1 MIIYPA
7 QHRIVGASELSP
19 GDIQLA
25 YIDANNIEKEYKVLN
40 VNHKSSVE
48 RQESVYPYEEFDRP
62 DPYLFDKNK
71 NLISVASDMMR
82 TDNGY
87 AFFPAEAVEFYP
99 QQFDFRVSVKKH
111 FFYESDRP
119 VNIKVGVIEKEKAYA
134 ESLIKIFGDAYRKN
148 LITSNFKV
156 NSGDIK
162 IESLANSTIAECDV
176 VFIESNN
183 MTTLWDSD
191 QVIDFDEYLD
201 DHTNIWLCIGDS
213 NTVLGVAE
221 SYYDFSDDFT
231 LIGNTVYGENRFKDI
246 KLDSCINE
254 EEIKK
259 AFPDYEYIDN
269 IYKYDVPVAILHKQ
283 DKGFLFVSH
292 KSAVLNAEKNYKLI
306 YEILNYVYTQGYDRT
321 KWISGWVTDHP
332 VDYIPRRESIFGRN
346 HEQYLIDELLDA
358 RLHDGDTVTMVNV
371 EIAQDDKVSL
381 KGIGTRN
388 EIFFEK
394 TGGEKDPEKS
404 TGQRSYYTTRRTVI
418 LYTENS
424 VNKLETPLSF
434 TIKTTTKGDY
444 IHIDEF
450 KSTSLETNITE
461 KSVLR
466 IPETF
471 ASYCIVL
478 KENIF
483 TIKRLDHVNES
494 DGYVLLVFELRK
506 KSSIKSYDVRIPGG
520 GLPEKSEGNYN
531 LFDFGHIKG
540 RPYRKG
546 GTMVIELPKRLQEYE
561 SHIRNAVERHIVSGE
576 HFILVYKEQED

>member
-7 QHRIVGASELSP
+7 QHKIIGENELSP

-25 YIDANNIEKEYKVLN
+25 YIDANNIQKEYKVIN

-48 RQESVYPYEEFDRP
+48 RLESVYPYEGFDRP

-71 NLISVASDMMR
+71 NLVSVAPDMMR
-82 TDNGY
+82 TESGY
-87 AFFPAEAVEFYP
+87 AFFPAEAVEFSP
-99 QQFDFRVSVKKH
+99 ELFDFRVSVKKH
-111 FFYESDRP
+111 FFYESNRP
-119 VNIKVGVIEKEKAYA
+119 VDIKVGVIEKDRVYA

-162 IESLANSTIAECDV
+162 IESLTNLSIEECDL

-183 MTTLWDSD
+183 TKTYWDSEEI
-191 QVIDFDEYLD
+191 IDFNEILD

-213 NTVLGVAE
+213 NALGVAE
-221 SYYDFSDDFT
+221 SYYEFSNDFT
-231 LIGNTVYGENRFKDI
+231 LIGNTIYGENRFKDI

-254 EEIKK
+254 NEIQK
-259 AFPDYEYIDN
+259 AFPDFEYIEN
-269 IYKYDVPVAILHKQ
+269 VYLYDVPVAILHKK

-306 YEILNYVYTQGYDRT
+306 YEILNYVYTQGYSRT
-321 KWISGWVTDHP
+321 KWISGWITDHP

-346 HEQYLIDELLDA
+346 HEQYLINELLGS
-358 RLHDGDTVTMVNV
+358 RLHDGDTVTIVNIKIV
-371 EIAQDDKVSL
+371 QDDKVSL
-381 KGIGTRN
+381 KGIGTSN

-394 TGGEKDPEKS
+394 IGGEKDPEKS

-418 LYTENS
+418 LYTENA
-424 VNKLETPLSF
+424 VNRLETPLKFS
-434 TIKTTTKGDY
+434 IKATSKGDY

-461 KSVLR
+461 KTVLR
-466 IPETF
+466 IPDTF
-471 ASYCIVL
+471 ATYCIVL

-483 TIKRLDHVNES
+483 TIKRLDHLNES
-494 DGYVLLVFELRK
+494 DGYVILVFELRK
-506 KSSIKSYDVRIPGG
+506 KSSIKSHDVRVPGG

-531 LFDFGHIKG
+531 LFDIGHVKG
-540 RPYRKG
+540 RPYRRG
-546 GTMVIELPKRLQEYE
+546 GTMVIELPKRLQEFE
-561 SHIRNAVERHIVSGE
+561 SYIRNAVERHIVSGE
-576 HFILVYKEQED
+576 HYILVYKEQEA